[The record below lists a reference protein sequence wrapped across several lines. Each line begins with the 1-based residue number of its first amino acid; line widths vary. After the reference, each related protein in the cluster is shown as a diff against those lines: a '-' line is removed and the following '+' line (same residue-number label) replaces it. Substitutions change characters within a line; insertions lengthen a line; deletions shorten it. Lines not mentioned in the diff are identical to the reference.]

1 MKLDSKKTAFG
12 RHETF
17 FLRYGWLTK
26 GFWKHLAHL
35 AKTDFKEDIFKSDQ
49 ALVELGV
56 GKNMVAS
63 IKYWL
68 QATQLVE
75 SAANQL
81 KPTSLG
87 LELLGTQEKE
97 GWDPYLEDEGSLWL
111 LHWLI
116 ASNSALA
123 TTFFWFFN
131 YYHKNKFTQEEL
143 RTALADFIKETLSSN
158 VSGATVKNDVAVL
171 TRMYASDNT
180 GKSVNWDEA
189 LDSPLGQLGL
199 LDALANKEYQ
209 SVTSAKNTLPSHVVG
224 FAMAQIFKERK
235 VVSIPIEE
243 LIYSTNN
250 WPALG
255 SIFRLSENQTIA
267 LIEEVT
273 SIRPELYEVRESAG
287 IHQVYQVAESI
298 KPSIFLEDYY
308 GVANSQL

>member
-1 MKLDSKKTAFG
+1 MKLDNKKSAFG

-26 GFWKHLAHL
+26 GFWKHLAHI
-35 AKTDFKEDIFKSDQ
+35 AKTDFKEDIFKSDI

-56 GKNMVAS
+56 GKNMVGS

-68 QATQLVE
+68 QATQLLE
-75 SAANQL
+75 SSANHL
-81 KPTSLG
+81 KPTKLG
-87 LELLGTQEKE
+87 FELIGTQEKE

-131 YYHKNKFTQEEL
+131 CYHKNKFTQEEL
-143 RTALADFIKETLSSN
+143 RTALSDFIKETLSSS
-158 VSGATVKNDVAVL
+158 VSSATVKNDIAVL
-171 TRMYASDNT
+171 TRMYSSDAT
-180 GKSVNWDEA
+180 GKSINWDEA

-199 LDALANKEYQ
+199 IDTLANKEYQ
-209 SVTSAKNTLPSHVVG
+209 SVTSAKSTLPAHIVG
-224 FAMAQIFKERK
+224 FAMAQIFKERQA
-235 VVSIPIEE
+235 VSIPVEE
-243 LIYSTNN
+243 LIYSSNN

-273 SIRPELYEVRESAG
+273 SIKSGLYEVSESAG
-287 IHQVYQVAESI
+287 IHQVYQVADTVE
-298 KPSIFLEDYY
+298 PLLFLEDYY
-308 GVANSQL
+308 GKANSQ